1 MNRQS
6 PSPDISRHAYAR
18 DAWPIAAKWPET
30 EVAAHTPTAV
40 VRPRSLA
47 ELRTALLDARAAGQ
61 KVLAWGAGSGVCGAA
76 IPNTTD
82 HAAMAIDMRAFDQIG
97 ELDQEGMTVTVGA
110 GVMGG
115 ALEDWLND
123 QGYTC
128 GHYPQSLPIST
139 VGGWLAT
146 RGIGTFSNHYGGI
159 ENLLYSVEVMLA
171 DGTTLTLGRA
181 PRSAAG
187 PRLAELFIGTEG
199 TLGIITQVTLKIFP
213 LPEKLAFAVY
223 RCPDLDAGLASV
235 RQMFARHCA
244 PALARLYD
252 EAESAHLDPDS
263 QTTAPGC
270 LLILGHA
277 GHAQV
282 VDAQARANDAIAI
295 AAGAQALGPAI
306 GQAWY
311 RNRYRAAWLDAN
323 QQPQVIADSIEVSA
337 QWPAILPL
345 YHEVTHAIAPLVTSQ
360 MAHMSHFYST
370 GTMIYFIF
378 SIEDADPVRLR
389 ARYEQVWTQV
399 TQTALRHGGTS
410 THHHGVGLARRAVFK
425 QELGDTATTLLRG
438 IKSLVDPDNL
448 LNPGKLVFD

>member
-1 MNRQS
+1 
-6 PSPDISRHAYAR
+6 
-18 DAWPIAAKWPET
+18 
-30 EVAAHTPTAV
+30 
-40 VRPRSLA
+40 
-47 ELRTALLDARAAGQ
+47 
-61 KVLAWGAGSGVCGAA
+61 VCGAA
-76 IPNTTD
+76 IPNAPH
-82 HAAMAIDMRAFDQIG
+82 HATLAIDMRAFDQIG
-97 ELDQEGMTVTVGA
+97 KLDQASMTVTVGA

-159 ENLLYSVEVMLA
+159 ENLVYGVEVMLA
-171 DGTTLTLGRA
+171 DGTLLALGRA

-187 PRLAELFIGTEG
+187 PRLTELFIGTEG

-213 LPEKLAFAVY
+213 QPEKLTFAVY
-223 RCPDLDAGLASV
+223 RCPDLEAGLTSV
-235 RQMFARHCA
+235 RHMFARHCA

-252 EAESAHLDPDS
+252 EAESAHLVPDRE
-263 QTTAPGC
+263 TTAPGC

-282 VDAQARANDAIAI
+282 VDAQARVNDAIAI

-306 GQAWY
+306 GETWY
-311 RNRYRAAWLDAN
+311 RSRYRAAWLDAN
-323 QQPQVIADSIEVSA
+323 QQPHVIADSIEVSA
-337 QWPAILPL
+337 QWSAILPL
-345 YHEVTHAIAPLVTSQ
+345 YHEVTRAIAPAVTSQ

-378 SIEDADPVRLR
+378 SIEDADPEQLR
-389 ARYEQVWTQV
+389 ARYEQVWAQV
-399 TQTALRHGGTS
+399 TQAALRHGGTA
-410 THHHGVGLARRAVFK
+410 THHHGVGLARRTVFK
-425 QELGDTATTLLRG
+425 QELGDAATTLLRG